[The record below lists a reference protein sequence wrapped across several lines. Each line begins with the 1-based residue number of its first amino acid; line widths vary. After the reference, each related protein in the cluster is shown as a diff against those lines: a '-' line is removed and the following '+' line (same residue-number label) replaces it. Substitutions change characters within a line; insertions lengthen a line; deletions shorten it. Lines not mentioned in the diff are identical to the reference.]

1 MEPRVSLLASAYRS
15 ERYLPTWLE
24 NMTAQTIW
32 AEAELLLVA
41 NDLQPAERD
50 ALAPFADRHPQLR
63 VLDVEREPL
72 YRSWNRAIS
81 QATAPILAIANVDDL
96 RTPDGLEQQVRD
108 LEDDRGALFSYG
120 GFEINDSFPPSGRS
134 LAVVDPP
141 AFDRETFTS
150 GMHVGP
156 FLVWRAA
163 RSNPPAFFD
172 EGLLSG
178 SDMDFAIRLAFQGRG
193 VKAPGSLGWYFDGGT
208 GLSTAGALQRVERAV
223 LCMRYGMFDEVD
235 LDQLPEAA
243 GYCIPE
249 LQMPRGERL
258 RVADAVPDYEAVLAA
273 RRGRWKPPGRRR
285 RQLRHHS
292 GRLRTEIGGFLR
304 RVRR

>member
-1 MEPRVSLLASAYRS
+1 MEPRVSLVASTYRS
-15 ERYLPTWLE
+15 ERYLSAWLE

-41 NDLQPAERD
+41 NDLQQAERG
-50 ALAPFADRHPQLR
+50 ALAPFTDVHPQLR
-63 VLDVEREPL
+63 VLEVDREPL

-81 QATAPILAIANVDDL
+81 RASAPILAIANVDDL
-96 RTPDGLEQQVRD
+96 RTPDGLERQVRD
-108 LEDDRGALFSYG
+108 LEKDGGALFSYG
-120 GFEINDSFPPSGRS
+120 GFEIHDTFPPRGRP

-163 RSNPPAFFD
+163 ARSPSAFFD

-193 VKAPGSLGWYFDGGT
+193 VKASGALGWYFDGGT
-208 GLSTAGALQRVERAV
+208 GLSTAGARQRVERAV
-223 LCMRYGMFDEVD
+223 LCMRYGMFDELN
-235 LDQLPEAA
+235 LDQLPEVTR
-243 GYCIPE
+243 YCIPE
-249 LQMPRGERL
+249 LHMPDGQRL
-258 RVADAVPDYEAVLAA
+258 RVADAISGYEAVILA
-273 RRGRWKPPGRRR
+273 RRERWKPPGRRR
-285 RQLRHHS
+285 RQLGQYVARA
-292 GRLRTEIGGFLR
+292 RRTIGGFLR